1 MIRLCT
7 QSDFDSIFQII
18 NDAAQAYKGIIPP
31 DRWHEPYMPQE
42 ELRQQ
47 IEAGV
52 VFHGYQQDQQLIAVM
67 GIQHVQDVTLI
78 RHAYVRTASRNQG
91 IGGKL
96 LARLRELTDRPV
108 LIGTWADAAW
118 AVAFYRKHGFELV
131 TPEEKDRLL
140 RKYWSIPDRQV
151 ETSVVLADS
160 RWIAHCRRLVMDMPP
175 SLRIVA
181 EKDQFARHC
190 GLEIV
195 ELSPGHAKVKMPI
208 RPEHLNGLGMV
219 HGGAIFS
226 LGDYAFALACNS
238 TGHTAVAVNVSI
250 CYLKAARTGNLYADA
265 IEVCGDGKMNPCA
278 IRITDD
284 AGQLIATFQGL
295 SYRKT
300 SPAEKAGQ

>member
-1 MIRLCT
+1 MIRACT
-7 QSDFDSIFQII
+7 QADFDSIHQII
-18 NDAAQAYKGIIPP
+18 NDAAQAHKGIIPP
-31 DRWHEPYMPQE
+31 DRWHEPYMPRE

-52 VFHGYQQDQQLIAVM
+52 VFHGFEQDGRLVGIM
-67 GIQHVQDVTLI
+67 GIQPVQDVTLI
-78 RHAYVRTASRNQG
+78 RHAYVRTACRNQG

-96 LARLRELTDRPV
+96 LAHLRTLTDRPV

-118 AVAFYRKHGFELV
+118 AVAFYRKHGFNLV

-140 RKYWSIPDRQV
+140 RKYWSIPDRQI
-151 ETSVVLADS
+151 ETSVVLADP
-160 RWIAHCRRLVMDMPP
+160 RWFALFRSPNMDMLP

-250 CYLKAARTGNLYADA
+250 CYLKAARAGNLYADA
-265 IEVCGDGKMNPCA
+265 VEVTGDGKMNPCA

-300 SPAEKAGQ
+300 PSAERGAK